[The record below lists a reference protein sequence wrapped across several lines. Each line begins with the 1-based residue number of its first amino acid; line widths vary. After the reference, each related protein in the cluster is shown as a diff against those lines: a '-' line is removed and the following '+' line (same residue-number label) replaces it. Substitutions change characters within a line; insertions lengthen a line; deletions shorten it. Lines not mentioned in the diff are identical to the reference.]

1 MKKSIFMD
9 KYPVYSI
16 ELAKSEMR
24 VATTK
29 EVIEY
34 FKEKI
39 QNHPIAQFIA
49 VFDHYSHTKNLGG
62 SIMNGLLDAQ
72 NVIFCFGQAIPDT
85 KILAARPRSIGV
97 CEFEDKF
104 VIDFIEPPREEL
116 YKIME
121 EWTKGLKS
129 YDKL

>member
-1 MKKSIFMD
+1 MKKHVFMD

-16 ELAKSEMR
+16 EFTKSEMR

-49 VFDHYSHTKNLGG
+49 IFDHYTHTKNLGG
-62 SIMNGLLDAQ
+62 PMMDGLLDAQ
-72 NVIFCFGQAIPDT
+72 NIIFCFGQAIPDT
-85 KILAARPRSIGV
+85 KMLAARPRSIGV
-97 CEFEDKF
+97 CEFEDKI
-104 VIDFIEPPREEL
+104 VIDFLEAPKEEL
-116 YKIME
+116 HKVME
-121 EWTKGLKS
+121 EWTKGLKR
-129 YDKL
+129 